1 MLTPSVL
8 TLKITNPLP
17 SRAQAV
23 VKQEYKHIKIDAG
36 YQTNH
41 GTIFQGNIIQ
51 AIYGRE
57 NPTDTLLT
65 IYAADGDHAHNYAT
79 TNTVLPPGSTPN
91 DHLNV
96 ALAAMGP
103 KGVTKGF
110 IGVDLSTPTYSRAVT
125 LVGMARDILTNIA
138 KGKQATVS
146 YQQEKVT
153 IVQNGKSAPGAAIVL
168 NSTTGLIGM
177 PTQTIQ
183 GIFARCLINAA
194 IHCHS
199 IVNQFLAPIAA
210 DGLYLVYRADIYGD
224 TRGNEWYQDLRTV
237 ALNTPANAGQTDA
250 IVYLGAN

>member
-1 MLTPSVL
+1 MASGS
-8 TLKITNPLP
+8 NPLRSTRKSGARKASDRVIRIERSAP
-17 SRAQAV
+17 ARPCVAW
-23 VKQEYKHIKIDAG
+23 
-36 YQTNH
+36 
-41 GTIFQGNIIQ
+41 
-51 AIYGRE
+51 
-57 NPTDTLLT
+57 
-65 IYAADGDHAHNYAT
+65 
-79 TNTVLPPGSTPN
+79 LPC
-91 DHLNV
+91 D
-96 ALAAMGP
+96 
-103 KGVTKGF
+103 
-110 IGVDLSTPTYSRAVT
+110 DLSTPTYNRAVT

-153 IVQNGKSAPGAAIVL
+153 IVKNGQSAPGAAIVL

-183 GIFARCLINAA
+183 GIFARCLINPA

-199 IVNQFLAPIAA
+199 IVKINRADIQGGTTPINVTGTNELGNQFLAPIAA

-250 IVYLGAN
+250 IVYLVAN